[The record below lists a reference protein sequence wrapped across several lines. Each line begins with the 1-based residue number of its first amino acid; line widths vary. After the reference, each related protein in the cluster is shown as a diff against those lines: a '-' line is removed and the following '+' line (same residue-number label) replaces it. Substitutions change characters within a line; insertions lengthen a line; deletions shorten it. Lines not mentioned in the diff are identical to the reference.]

1 MKQIEKTISPLID
14 SLFPSFYESEGENFV
29 AFIKAYYEWLEQN
42 FQVLTLEN
50 WEQVKK
56 GFVKGAVVTQ
66 ENVTG
71 TIYSVIDEEILVK
84 VDSNETF
91 KCFNICSELIPITT
105 TTDGVDYSTYILRGG
120 SARRLGSIFL
130 SRNLVDYR
138 DIDETIDLFIVFF
151 KQKYLTN
158 IEFDTATN
166 KRLLIKNSLDLYR
179 AKGTD
184 RAIDLFFRLVYAT
197 KPQVEYPADVLFQPS
212 GATWVKPRYLEIS
225 PNTVDRA
232 ITLVGREITGVTS
245 GAKAFVEK
253 YVKLRINNG
262 YSHVLFVSN
271 IKGNFTT
278 KELLISDQLYPDSPL
293 IYGSLNQIT
302 ISSSS
307 SGFNVGD
314 IFPVTTTTG
323 IQGLARVTETR
334 NASGQVEFEL
344 TEPGYG
350 YALSNTSP
358 SYLRPTAII
367 SDSLVT
373 VSNVVSGNIVSSIV
387 VRNAGSGGFSNGQ
400 IVTIPSVN
408 DDAYAVIITDG
419 SGVIVQADLAYPG
432 SGFNVAGG
440 TIAVPTGIGGNIDYF
455 TNIPTQYY
463 QLFDDI
469 KQSNTSGVVASGV
482 IIGDPIEST
491 LTVTN
496 PSSSAIFAIG
506 DRVYQQD
513 SISGEYATG
522 TILRSSINTLGGT
535 LRINEV
541 KGRFRINQP
550 IFAAESNSSAILT
563 SVTLKIPVDVTS
575 GSFDAN
581 TQFIISS
588 EKAGFSGNTFARSSG
603 VGAQFTIFALDDD
616 RETIYVNTDKLSNT
630 TILNT
635 RLNAAQFNLPQSTSS
650 NVSFNIFGALTFES
664 LQIGEVKTIA
674 GVAPGSNYTEDPFVL
689 MYQPYVT
696 NMDKRNLRLSLS
708 GEFTDFTTN
717 ELITQTYS
725 EDVYTVTVGSTSGL
739 RVNERI
745 YVQNAGAN
753 VAFGKVKSIANTTVF
768 VINDREGPMQTGY
781 TIKSYSNASFT
792 QTVSAFSSGSQD
804 ITVKARLLE
813 QFGNDLI
820 VKPMNYI
827 NDFITGK
834 KVIGESGV
842 NGTVILIQELD
853 SNPMGYNAD
862 VFADAITANGE
873 ILTAQIVDSGFGYID
888 SQEGTT
894 TLEDG
899 RRINY
904 RSTPLRFNGINTGG
918 LGTGSGSYRSLKGF
932 LSDLSKLHDGDFYQ
946 EYSYNI
952 ISDISF
958 DKYAEMF
965 KKVLHTAGTRFF
977 GSVLLSSVIEDT
989 RIEAVSNTNIIVSDT
1004 SPFVIFAPELDTAPA
1019 PWGTR
1024 SGVPGTVRL
1033 DDEPVADLAN
1043 VHIEIRN

>member
-14 SLFPSFYESEGENFV
+14 SLFPSFYQSEGENFV
-29 AFIKAYYEWLEQN
+29 AFIRAYYEWLEQN
-42 FQVLTLEN
+42 FQLLTLEDN
-50 WEQVKK
+50 T
-56 GFVKGAVVTQ
+56 GFVEDGRPVGDGRITQ
-66 ENVTG
+66 QNVTG
-71 TIYSVIDEEILVK
+71 TIYSVIDGDLLVK

-91 KCFNICSELIPITT
+91 KCFNICSELIPVTKVNAGTT
-105 TTDGVDYSTYILRGG
+105 YSTYILRGG
-120 SARRLGSIFL
+120 SARRLGSVFL
-130 SRNLVDYR
+130 SRNLLDYR
-138 DIDETIDLFIVFF
+138 DIDETIDLFVVFF
-151 KQKYLTN
+151 KEKYLTN

-166 KRLLIKNSLDLYR
+166 KRLLVKNSLDLYR

-212 GATWVKPRYLEIS
+212 GATWVVPKYLEIS

-232 ITLVGREITGVTS
+232 ITLVGKEITGVTS

-262 YSHVLFVSN
+262 YSHVLFISN

-278 KELLISDQLYPDSPL
+278 RELIRSDQLYPDSPV

-307 SGFNVGD
+307 SGFSIGD
-314 IFPVTTTTG
+314 IFPVVTSTG
-323 IQGLARVTETR
+323 IEGLARVTETR
-334 NASGQVEFEL
+334 NATGQVEFEL
-344 TEPGYG
+344 TEEGYG

-358 SYLRPTAII
+358 SYLRPMAMI
-367 SDSLVT
+367 SDNLVT
-373 VSNVVSGNIVSSIV
+373 VSNVVSGNIVSSII
-387 VRNAGSGGFSNGQ
+387 VRSAGSGFSNGE
-400 IVTIPSVN
+400 IITIPSTN
-408 DDAYAVIITDG
+408 GDDAYAVIVTNG
-419 SGVIVQADLAYPG
+419 SGAIAQADLAYPG
-432 SGFNVAGG
+432 SGFNVG
-440 TIAVPTGIGGNIDYF
+440 TGTVVALIGIGGSIDYF
-455 TNIPTQYY
+455 TSAPVQYY
-463 QLFDDI
+463 NLFDDI
-469 KQSNTSGVVASGV
+469 KQTNTSGGVVASGL
-482 IIGDPIEST
+482 IIGDPLEAT
-491 LTVTN
+491 LTVVS
-496 PSSSAIFAIG
+496 PSASAVFSIG

-513 SISGEYATG
+513 TVSGEYASAV
-522 TILRSSINTLGGT
+522 ILRPSINTLGGT
-535 LRINEV
+535 LRVNNIE
-541 KGRFRINQP
+541 GRFRTNQP
-550 IFAAESNSSAILT
+550 IFAEVSGSSATLT
-563 SVTLKIPVDVTS
+563 SVSFKFPVDVTS
-575 GSFDAN
+575 GAFDAN

-588 EKAGFSGNTFARSSG
+588 EKAGFSGNTFAKSSG
-603 VGAQFTIFALDDD
+603 AGAQFAVFGLDTNK
-616 RETIYVNTDKLSNT
+616 ETIYVNTDKLSNT

-635 RLNAAQFNLPQSTSS
+635 PLDAIQFNLPQSPTS
-650 NVSFNIFGALTFES
+650 NVSFNIFGALTFEA

-674 GVAPGSNYTEDPFVL
+674 GITPGSNYTEDPFVL
-689 MYQPYVT
+689 MYQPYVS
-696 NMDKRNLRLSLS
+696 NMDKRNLKLSLS
-708 GEFTDFTTN
+708 GEFTAFTTN
-717 ELITQTYS
+717 ELITQVYS
-725 EDVYTVTVGSTSGL
+725 EPVYTVTIGSTSGL
-739 RVNERI
+739 RVNEGI

-753 VAFGKVKSIANTTVF
+753 VAFGKVKSITNGVTF
-768 VINDREGPMQTGY
+768 VMNDIQGPMQTGY

-804 ITVKARLLE
+804 ITVKSRLLE
-813 QFGNDLI
+813 QSGNDLI
-820 VKPMNYI
+820 IKPMNYV
-827 NDFITGK
+827 NDFIVGT
-834 KVIGESGV
+834 KVVGESGA

-862 VFADAITANGE
+862 VFADAITADGE
-873 ILTAQIVDSGFGYID
+873 ILTAQIVNSGFGYID

-904 RSTPLRFNGINTGG
+904 LSSPGINTGG

-952 ISDISF
+952 ISNISF

-989 RIEAVSNTNIIVSDT
+989 RIEAVPNTSIIVSDT

-1019 PWGTR
+1019 PWGTT
-1024 SGVPGTVRL
+1024 SGVPDTVRL
-1033 DDEPVADLAN
+1033 ADEEVADFAN